1 MSGSFV
7 HNSII
12 AGCRCLAGHLPSS
25 PTKRD
30 TMPLG
35 DHLAPSSTSRHL
47 ITIGLTASLAAALL
61 AVISITGEDDKHAL
75 TTPESIESSSSA
87 AARSTTTPRQLV
99 SRLREILR
107 IREAAYRSRNPD
119 LLRSVYSSDCPCL
132 ASDEKA
138 IYELLQRAYIWDGIE
153 TSVEIRRVTK
163 YCRREVRAWWSC
175 GAGLL
180 VVVVESAKKPV
191 EVGLGVAPVERRRRL
206 LVAALEGQQASFDL
220 VRVGE
225 VVGR

>member
-47 ITIGLTASLAAALL
+47 ITICLTASLAAALL

-87 AARSTTTPRQLV
+87 AVRSTTTPRQLV

-138 IYELLQRAYIWDGIE
+138 IYELLRRAYMWDGIE

-163 YCRREVRAWWSC
+163 LHERLWTVTALFRSETLRIETEDGKLVRKEP
-175 GAGLL
+175 AGSDLFEFTLVKPRYAHRWLL
-180 VVVVESAKKPV
+180 GRASVVE
-191 EVGLGVAPVERRRRL
+191 G
-206 LVAALEGQQASFDL
+206 
-220 VRVGE
+220 
-225 VVGR
+225 